1 MRGSQRHLSADDHLY
16 VPHLPFRLPLK
27 ASQRLCADDSLA
39 LVNKSF
45 GFYINSSMPAACD
58 SYPEKCDHG
67 GWNMDGDTN
76 YPDSALQ
83 CHQLGPSSSFL
94 LADHAVAAVF
104 MDGVGRHQSSFHS
117 YATFFEQAKNGT
129 LPHLSFIHPND
140 TWTDVSEIDIALDL
154 CKWCL
159 SALSRSASLQ

>member
-1 MRGSQRHLSADDHLY
+1 MRCSA
-16 VPHLPFRLPLK
+16 P
-27 ASQRLCADDSLA
+27 SLA
-39 LVNKSF
+39 L
-45 GFYINSSMPAACD
+45 P
-58 SYPEKCDHG
+58 
-67 GWNMDGDTN
+67 
-76 YPDSALQ
+76 
-83 CHQLGPSSSFL
+83 L
-94 LADHAVAAVF
+94 LAEPRIAVF

-140 TWTDVSEIDIALDL
+140 TWTDVREIDIVLDL

>member
-1 MRGSQRHLSADDHLY
+1 MRGPQRHLSADDHLY
-16 VPHLPFRLPLK
+16 VPHLSFRSLLK
-27 ASQRLCADDSLA
+27 RSQRLCADDSLA

-83 CHQLGPSSSFL
+83 CPQPCPSSSFL

-140 TWTDVSEIDIALDL
+140 TWTDVSEIDRPRFVQMVSKCIA
-154 CKWCL
+154 
-159 SALSRSASLQ
+159 RSASLQ

>member
-1 MRGSQRHLSADDHLY
+1 
-16 VPHLPFRLPLK
+16 
-27 ASQRLCADDSLA
+27 
-39 LVNKSF
+39 
-45 GFYINSSMPAACD
+45 
-58 SYPEKCDHG
+58 
-67 GWNMDGDTN
+67 MDGDTN

-83 CHQLGPSSSFL
+83 CPQPGPSL
-94 LADHAVAAVF
+94 TTLTTTRPAVF

-159 SALSRSASLQ
+159 LTCKCIATFSILAMTWRKENDSPKTSTRRSGPELAGIKLSSLCSTTTRAGSVKQ

>member
-1 MRGSQRHLSADDHLY
+1 M
-16 VPHLPFRLPLK
+16 
-27 ASQRLCADDSLA
+27 
-39 LVNKSF
+39 NKSF

-58 SYPEKCDHG
+58 SYPAKCDHG

-83 CHQLGPSSSFL
+83 CPQPGPSL
-94 LADHAVAAVF
+94 TTLTTTTRPAVF

-140 TWTDVSEIDIALDL
+140 TWTDVREIPCRYRPRFVQMVSKCIV
-154 CKWCL
+154 
-159 SALSRSASLQ
+159 RSASLQ

>member
-1 MRGSQRHLSADDHLY
+1 M
-16 VPHLPFRLPLK
+16 
-27 ASQRLCADDSLA
+27 
-39 LVNKSF
+39 NKSF

-58 SYPEKCDHG
+58 SYPAKCDHG

-83 CHQLGPSSSFL
+83 CPQPGPSL
-94 LADHAVAAVF
+94 TTLTTTTRPAVF

-140 TWTDVSEIDIALDL
+140 TWTDVREISSSL
-154 CKWCL
+154 CKWWCL